1 MKAPVLFRKRIIPD
15 ECICLKDD
23 EILYFSPEEHILVT
37 RWHALKPRKDLHHGC
52 SCYFYDLGFKVSKF
66 YQKDGS
72 LLYWYCDIIHV
83 DYPASEPS
91 HPENST
97 TDKAS
102 SGMMPEETG
111 NCFVATDLLADV
123 IIYPDGFVKIVDL
136 DELTFALN
144 SGALSIDLLKAA
156 LTRLSSLLNLIYSGE
171 FKKYQDYLEKYENC
185 ED

>member
-1 MKAPVLFRKRIIPD
+1 MKIPVLFRKRIIPE

-23 EILYFSPEEHILVT
+23 EILYFSPEEHIIVT
-37 RWHALKPRKDLHHGC
+37 RWHALKPREDLHHGY

-83 DYPASEPS
+83 DYPVSKPDFPIKGLSNEIPW
-91 HPENST
+91 
-97 TDKAS
+97 D
-102 SGMMPEETG
+102 ETG
-111 NCFVATDLLADV
+111 GCFIATDLLADV

-136 DELTFALN
+136 DELTAALD
-144 SGALSIDLLKAA
+144 SGALSLELLKAA

-171 FKKYQDYLEKYENC
+171 FKKYQDYLEQYEKS
-185 ED
+185 

>member
-1 MKAPVLFRKRIIPD
+1 MKTPVLFRKRIIPE

-23 EILYFSPEEHILVT
+23 EILYFSPEEHIVVT
-37 RWHALKPRKDLHHGC
+37 RWHALKPREDLHHGY

-83 DYPASEPS
+83 DYPASKPAFPVKGLSNEIPS
-91 HPENST
+91 
-97 TDKAS
+97 D
-102 SGMMPEETG
+102 ETES
-111 NCFVATDLLADV
+111 CFIATDLLADV

-136 DELTFALN
+136 DELITALD
-144 SGALSIDLLKAA
+144 SGALSLELLKAT

-171 FKKYQDYLEKYENC
+171 FKKYQDYLEQYEKS
-185 ED
+185 